1 MAKSSMMSKSVAEA
15 RDALAE
21 IVHDV
26 ESGHPVEITRRGK
39 RVAVL
44 ISAAEFDELTRHR
57 PSPWDAIHH
66 IRERIAREGVDMGE
80 DPFENV
86 RDRSPGRRVNV
97 R

>member
-1 MAKSSMMSKSVAEA
+1 MAISRMISKSVAEA

-26 ESGHPVEITRRGK
+26 ESGHPVQITRRGK

-66 IRERIAREGVDMGE
+66 IRERITRERIDMGD

-86 RDRSPGRRVNV
+86 RDESPGRRVNL